1 MTNFVKMSQRNL
13 GSITKAFLSV
23 MTRDCDICSLKPPP
37 VRKSFAVIQA
47 RKAPTHTLL
56 PAVDLPVFS
65 NGDPDLQSM
74 SIDLKVIFHIFKGT
88 GIIFVLHPMPI
99 SALLVP
105 WFRVFTYIPTQID
118 RRLAMNST
126 GTLIAIFGAPFTVVS
141 HIIDIPLIPREVLLH
156 RRKFVGKAG
165 TDLRVATTNS
175 VPIHLSP
182 GKNSIFVSV
191 IVGKCE
197 LIVVLGHCH
206 QARSGKG
213 NSNE

>member
-1 MTNFVKMSQRNL
+1 MKTNKTD
-13 GSITKAFLSV
+13 G
-23 MTRDCDICSLKPPP
+23 
-37 VRKSFAVIQA
+37 KSDDHV
-47 RKAPTHTLL
+47 
-56 PAVDLPVFS
+56 V
-65 NGDPDLQSM
+65 
-74 SIDLKVIFHIFKGT
+74 
-88 GIIFVLHPMPI
+88 
-99 SALLVP
+99 
-105 WFRVFTYIPTQID
+105 TY
-118 RRLAMNST
+118 
-126 GTLIAIFGAPFTVVS
+126 
-141 HIIDIPLIPREVLLH
+141 
-156 RRKFVGKAG
+156 